1 MLDMFLP
8 LVFIQDIFL
17 PDVFIQ
23 FIISEKFI
31 PALWPIEEPLDDWEF
46 VFVLKMFTELAEL
59 EFAVLLSVD
68 TESSELLSAAL
79 TLDTVMK
86 HINNN
91 ILINYF
97 FDIIYLHN
105 YFD

>member
-1 MLDMFLP
+1 MLDMFILDLFIPEKFMLDMFLP

-17 PDVFIQ
+17 PDVFIP

-31 PALWPIEEPLDDWEF
+31 PALLPIEEPLDDWEF

-68 TESSELLSAAL
+68 T
-79 TLDTVMK
+79 D
-86 HINNN
+86 
-91 ILINYF
+91 
-97 FDIIYLHN
+97 
-105 YFD
+105 